1 MVCLGFTMTNCS
13 IISTFITRIVTST
26 LNIYIYIGPY
36 FYEYFLI
43 LELRSVYGIIDQ
55 IK

>member
-1 MVCLGFTMTNCS
+1 MTNCS

-36 FYEYFLI
+36 FYEYFFNLRI
-43 LELRSVYGIIDQ
+43 TELFMASLT
-55 IK
+55 K